1 MTNADHIIEQLQALG
16 AQVAIKSFDTDQE
29 VITVFVNKTK
39 LNDPIMTQSW
49 KHGIFLIPERNNW
62 VIGYSQSAK
71 TRPLSEQTLMD
82 VMKVWVENPAD
93 LKTLQYYD
101 QQSI

>member
-1 MTNADHIIEQLQALG
+1 MNNAEHIIEQLQALG

-29 VITVFVNKTK
+29 VISVFVNKTK
-39 LNDPIMTQSW
+39 PNDPIITQTW
-49 KHGIFLIPERNNW
+49 KHGIFLIQEGNNW

-71 TRPLSEQTLMD
+71 TRPLSEQLLMD
-82 VMKVWVENPAD
+82 IINVWIAHPAD
-93 LKTLQYYD
+93 LKPLQKYD